1 MFGTWRW
8 TEENERRLLSISS
21 ISGLSASHPSAPKRN
36 RNSPSD
42 LLSNSVDRKTE
53 QVLGGIALSSQPDI
67 LLSHLF
73 LPPEFPGSIS
83 AWYFAFSCGNLIWRT
98 LSLKCGWQLPQLS
111 PESQRWRGSD
121 RNCQQR
127 SRILISDFFYQL
139 RDLNCLSPPCLTLNQ
154 VGVSDWVFCSLEI
167 ANTGG
172 FCQWGDHL
180 TTEVDQLVNL
190 SKVSGCRW
198 HFGAWRSTWRK
209 TGTRCYCTQRVR
221 LYQVHGKFDCTRY
234 MYRECD
240 CTRYIEGAIVPGTW
254 KIWLY
259 QVHV

>member
-83 AWYFAFSCGNLIWRT
+83 AWYFAFSSLSSSWVSRFD
-98 LSLKCGWQLPQLS
+98 LSLIFCFLMREFNLEDTQFEMRVAAPTAVTGVTTLERIWQELPTE
-111 PESQRWRGSD
+111 ESD
-121 RNCQQR
+121 
-127 SRILISDFFYQL
+127 LDFGLF
-139 RDLNCLSPPCLTLNQ
+139 
-154 VGVSDWVFCSLEI
+154 F
-167 ANTGG
+167 
-172 FCQWGDHL
+172 
-180 TTEVDQLVNL
+180 
-190 SKVSGCRW
+190 
-198 HFGAWRSTWRK
+198 
-209 TGTRCYCTQRVR
+209 
-221 LYQVHGKFDCTRY
+221 
-234 MYRECD
+234 
-240 CTRYIEGAIVPGTW
+240 
-254 KIWLY
+254 
-259 QVHV
+259 